1 MTVRRPLKSPTRANV
16 PGKCITLESR
26 SEYSLAPVDAGV
38 AKMPR
43 NMPGQV
49 PKSWLNSAG
58 WGLAILSFINLFNY
72 LDRFLVP
79 ALFESL
85 KHSEL
90 RLTDAQLGS
99 LMSGFLAVYTLA
111 APVFGALG
119 DRRSRPRLIAFGVGF
134 WSLATALSG
143 FAGSYFGLLAA
154 RASVGIGEAAYA
166 TIAPS
171 LLSDYFPVDRR
182 ARVMAIFFCAIPVGS
197 ALGYVV
203 GGLMNV
209 HFGWRPA
216 FFVAGIPGLA
226 LAGLCL
232 WLRDPPRGSQDAA
245 EPTPAAAQPATGP
258 APEAKG
264 SPRAGS
270 LGFDVKTTYRHLL
283 RNRPYVFTVLG
294 YAAYTFALGGLAS
307 WMPAFLERVRGMSP
321 DKATV
326 QFGEIV
332 VITGFVG
339 TFVGGWL
346 GDYCAKY
353 SKQAYLLVSAI
364 ATLVAAPF
372 AWFAFTVASSTE
384 YLVCMVIAQ
393 LLMFLSTGPINA
405 CIVNLVL
412 PNQRA
417 TAVAL
422 SVFTIHLLGDAISP
436 LLIGAV
442 SDATSLGQALKIVP
456 AAIVIA
462 GVLWGWAAREQAK
475 FTGAA

>member
-1 MTVRRPLKSPTRANV
+1 
-16 PGKCITLESR
+16 
-26 SEYSLAPVDAGV
+26 
-38 AKMPR
+38 
-43 NMPGQV
+43 
-49 PKSWLNSAG
+49 
-58 WGLAILSFINLFNY
+58 
-72 LDRFLVP
+72 
-79 ALFESL
+79 
-85 KHSEL
+85 
-90 RLTDAQLGS
+90 
-99 LMSGFLAVYTLA
+99 
-111 APVFGALG
+111 
-119 DRRSRPRLIAFGVGF
+119 
-134 WSLATALSG
+134 LSG

-171 LLSDYFPVDRR
+171 LLSDYFPADRR
-182 ARVMAIFFCAIPVGS
+182 GRVMAIFFCAIPVGS

-226 LAGLCL
+226 LAVLCL
-232 WLRDPPRGSQDAA
+232 WLRDPPRGSQDGSS
-245 EPTPAAAQPATGP
+245 PAKVGARTG
-258 APEAKG
+258 
-264 SPRAGS
+264 SF
-270 LGFDVKTTYRHLL
+270 GFDIKTTYLHLL
-283 RNRPYVFTVLG
+283 RNRPYVFVVLG

-332 VITGFVG
+332 VVTGFIG

-353 SKQAYLLVSAI
+353 SKQAYLLVSAV

-372 AWFAFTVASSTE
+372 VWFALTAVSSTE

-422 SVFTIHLLGDAISP
+422 EVFAIHLLGDAISP
-436 LLIGAV
+436 YLIGAV
-442 SDATSLGQALKIVP
+442 SDASSLAQALKIVP
-456 AAIVIA
+456 VAVVIS

-475 FTGAA
+475 FKMAQ

>member
-1 MTVRRPLKSPTRANV
+1 MPDQVR
-16 PGKCITLESR
+16 
-26 SEYSLAPVDAGV
+26 
-38 AKMPR
+38 
-43 NMPGQV
+43 
-49 PKSWLNSAG
+49 KSWVGSAG

-90 RLTDAQLGS
+90 KLTDAELGS

-143 FAGSYFGLLAA
+143 FAGSFIGLLTA

-171 LLSDYFPVDRR
+171 LLSDYFPAERR
-182 ARVMAIFFCAIPVGS
+182 GRVMAIFFCAIPVGS

-203 GGLMNV
+203 GGLMNA

-226 LAGLCL
+226 LAVLCL

-245 EPTPAAAQPATGP
+245 SPPARGSQDAATLPGRRTDAPPTAGNDRRGYDL
-258 APEAKG
+258 KG
-264 SPRAGS
+264 
-270 LGFDVKTTYRHLL
+270 TYLRLL

-307 WMPAFLERVRGMSP
+307 WMPAFLERVRGMSTQ
-321 DKATV
+321 DATV

-339 TFVGGWL
+339 TFAGGWL

-353 SKQAYLLVSAI
+353 SRRAYLLVSAI
-364 ATLVAAPF
+364 ATLIAAPF
-372 AWFAFTVASSTE
+372 VWFALTAASSTT

-405 CIVNLVL
+405 SIVNLVL
-412 PNQRA
+412 PDQRA

-422 SVFTIHLLGDAISP
+422 EVFAIHLLGDAVSP
-436 LLIGAV
+436 YLIGAI
-442 SDATSLGQALKIVP
+442 SDASSLAQALKIVP
-456 AAIVIA
+456 VAVVVA
-462 GVLWGWAAREQAK
+462 GLLWGWAAR
-475 FTGAA
+475 TSSPPAAIPGNS